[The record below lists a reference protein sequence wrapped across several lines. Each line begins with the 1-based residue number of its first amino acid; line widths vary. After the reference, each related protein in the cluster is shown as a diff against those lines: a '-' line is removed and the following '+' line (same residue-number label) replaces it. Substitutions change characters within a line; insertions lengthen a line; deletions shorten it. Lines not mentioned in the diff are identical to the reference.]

1 MNMSSLKKKEQET
14 QALVKNNICPD
25 LLLSP
30 KLANLK
36 TTLNKMMDSSI
47 EEPEMLNIREHDKFK
62 NPYAEELLK
71 L

>member
-47 EEPEMLNIREHDKFK
+47 EEPEMLNIRENDKFK